1 MRPERTTGE
10 PAAVAVEFPRSLFV
24 EPVTD
29 TVGGDAL
36 DELLTILAEE
46 GVRRQAERDRRREKL
61 HVVAS

>member
-1 MRPERTTGE
+1 MRQKPTADE
-10 PAAVAVEFPRSLFV
+10 PAAFAVEFSRSLFV
-24 EPVTD
+24 EPATD

-36 DELLTILAEE
+36 EELLTILAEE